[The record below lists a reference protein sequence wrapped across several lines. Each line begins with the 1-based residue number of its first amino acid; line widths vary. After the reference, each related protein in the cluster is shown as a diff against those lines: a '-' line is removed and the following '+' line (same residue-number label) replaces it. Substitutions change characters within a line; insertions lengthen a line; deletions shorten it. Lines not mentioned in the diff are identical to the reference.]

1 MDKEEI
7 INYVME
13 TPGNTNPNVLR
24 SLLDSEPEDNKF
36 IVTLTLTSET
46 GGTMDKSNKE
56 IAEAFNEGK
65 QIWFTGNMSGLVGT
79 FPLKALTYVGDHVY
93 PFIGVEFDFIDAS
106 MYTIES
112 TSKYMI
118 SVIATDVE
126 NYVFAMKSY
135 TLDPD
140 LNRFIVTLTPN
151 ALDYSGTMDR
161 TVGQIDDA
169 YRSGKQ
175 IIFHMIV
182 DGSWYE
188 MDSNERGNDS
198 SSTYPSYN
206 ALGVVGTTM
215 LKVYTGTTND
225 SASQTY
231 STNVYTLTYA
241 S

>member
-1 MDKEEI
+1 MSKKDV
-7 INYVME
+7 INYVMN
-13 TPGNTNPNVLR
+13 TPGNTNPAVLET
-24 SLLDSEPEDNKF
+24 LLNENDSNKF
-36 IVTLTLTSET
+36 LITLTLTSES
-46 GGTMDKSNKE
+46 GGIMDKSNKE
-56 IAEAFNEGK
+56 IAEAYNAGK
-65 QIWFTGNMSGLVGT
+65 EIWFTGNMGDLVGT
-79 FPLKALTYVGDHVY
+79 FPLKALTYVGNHVY

-106 MYTIES
+106 MYEIYS

-126 NYVFAMKSY
+126 NYTFAMKSY

-140 LNRFIVTLTPN
+140 RNRFIVTLTPN

-161 TVGQIDDA
+161 TVEQIDDA

-182 DGSWYE
+182 DDSWYE

-225 SASQTY
+225 STSQTY
-231 STNVYTLTYA
+231 STSVYTLTYA